1 MAGDIFQTA
10 AGGCGGNPPKH
21 GRLAELRRQ
30 RLEFE
35 ETKAAGIYR
44 AEYWREGRQAEE
56 ETEKSA

>member
-1 MAGDIFQTA
+1 M
-10 AGGCGGNPPKH
+10 GGNPPKH
-21 GRLAELRRQ
+21 GSLAELRRQ